1 MVQNMQSQEEGGGGG
16 FEDEELK
23 ETKYQLAMQMAV
35 VP

>member
-1 MVQNMQSQEEGGGGG
+1 MVQNMQSQEEGGGG